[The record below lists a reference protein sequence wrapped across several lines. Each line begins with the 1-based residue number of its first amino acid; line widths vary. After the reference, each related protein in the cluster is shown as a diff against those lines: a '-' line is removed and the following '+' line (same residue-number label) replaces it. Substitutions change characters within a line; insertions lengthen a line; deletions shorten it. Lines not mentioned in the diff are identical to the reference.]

1 MAIGVACVPPVWD
14 AQQVRSVADPY
25 ELVVSLR
32 LKIENMFVIDDDL
45 TIFYERNIDGINATL
60 EHLRIEYRYI

>member
-25 ELVVSLR
+25 EFDSSVTPTKNRKYVR
-32 LKIENMFVIDDDL
+32 
-45 TIFYERNIDGINATL
+45 
-60 EHLRIEYRYI
+60 H